1 MSIADRIAILR
12 GQKTLN
18 EFARE
23 NQTTPQNIHRYE
35 KGRNPSA
42 DFLASL
48 ASQGININWV
58 LTGEGPVHL
67 KKKRQERNRL
77 GVGIGDIARRIER
90 RTAGSGSGSGPAASC
105 KSQTASGYLVSKGDA
120 KSPG

>member
-1 MSIADRIAILR
+1 MSIADRIATLR

-23 NQTTPQNIHRYE
+23 NHTSPQNIHRYE
-35 KGRNPSA
+35 RGRMPSA
-42 DFLASL
+42 DFLISL

-67 KKKRQERNRL
+67 KKK
-77 GVGIGDIARRIER
+77 
-90 RTAGSGSGSGPAASC
+90 TP
-105 KSQTASGYLVSKGDA
+105 KA
-120 KSPG
+120 KCSWH